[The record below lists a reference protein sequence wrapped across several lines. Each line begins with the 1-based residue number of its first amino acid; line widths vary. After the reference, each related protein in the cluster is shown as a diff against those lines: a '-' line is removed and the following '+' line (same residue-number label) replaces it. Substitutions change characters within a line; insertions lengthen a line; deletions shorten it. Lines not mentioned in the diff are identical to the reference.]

1 MKKMKTIVA
10 SLLIVLVTLGLDQWT
25 KWAIERSISLNES
38 IEMIKHFFYLTYVQN
53 TGAGFSMFA
62 GAGMGFFALLTIVAL
77 AAILYMFFKTEDS
90 RYQICLSLVFSG
102 AIGNFIDRMTL
113 GYVRDFFSFYIF
125 GYPFPVFNVADCYVT
140 IAVIA
145 FIILILFVYKENE
158 FDFLSIKKSVDNN
171 ENKK

>member
-10 SLLIVLVTLGLDQWT
+10 SLLIVLATLGLDQWT
-25 KWAIERSISLNES
+25 KWAIERSISLNDS
-38 IEMIKHFFYLTYVQN
+38 VEMIKHFFYLTYVQN

-125 GYPFPVFNVADCYVT
+125 GYPFPVFNVADICIT
-140 IAVIA
+140 IGIA
-145 FIILILFVYKENE
+145 LILVSMFIVDKKEQE
-158 FDFLSIKKSVDNN
+158 RWKQES
-171 ENKK
+171 

>member
-10 SLLIVLVTLGLDQWT
+10 SLLMVLATLGLDQWT
-25 KWAIERSISLNES
+25 KWAIERSISLNDS
-38 IEMIKHFFYLTYVQN
+38 VEMIKHFFYLTYVQN

-62 GAGMGFFALLTIVAL
+62 GAGMGFFTLLTIVAL

-125 GYPFPVFNVADCYVT
+125 GYPFPVFNVADICIT
-140 IAVIA
+140 IGIA
-145 FIILILFVYKENE
+145 LILVSMFIDDKKEQE
-158 FDFLSIKKSVDNN
+158 RWKQES
-171 ENKK
+171 

>member
-38 IEMIKHFFYLTYVQN
+38 VEMIKHFFYLTYVQN

-102 AIGNFIDRMTL
+102 AIGNFIDRMAQ

-125 GYPFPVFNVADCYVT
+125 GYPFPVFNVADICIT
-140 IAVIA
+140 IGIA
-145 FIILILFVYKENE
+145 LILVSMFIDDKKEQNRWKQE
-158 FDFLSIKKSVDNN
+158 S
-171 ENKK
+171 

>member
-38 IEMIKHFFYLTYVQN
+38 VEMIKHFFYLTYVQN
-53 TGAGFSMFA
+53 TGAGFSMF
-62 GAGMGFFALLTIVAL
+62 AL

-102 AIGNFIDRMTL
+102 AIGNFIDRMAL

-125 GYPFPVFNVADCYVT
+125 GYPFPVFNVADICIT
-140 IAVIA
+140 IGIV
-145 FIILILFVYKENE
+145 LILVSMFIDDKKEQNRWKQE
-158 FDFLSIKKSVDNN
+158 S
-171 ENKK
+171 

>member
-10 SLLIVLVTLGLDQWT
+10 SLLIVLATLGLDHWT
-25 KWAIERSISLNES
+25 KGAIERSISLNDS
-38 IEMIKHFFYLTYVQN
+38 VEMIKHFFYLTYVQN

-125 GYPFPVFNVADCYVT
+125 GYPFPVFNVADICIT
-140 IAVIA
+140 IGIA
-145 FIILILFVYKENE
+145 LILVSMFIDDKKEQE
-158 FDFLSIKKSVDNN
+158 RWKQES
-171 ENKK
+171 

>member
-10 SLLIVLVTLGLDQWT
+10 SLLIVLATLGLDRWT
-25 KWAIERSISLNES
+25 KWAIERSISLNDS
-38 IEMIKHFFYLTYVQN
+38 VEMIKHFFYLTYVQN

-125 GYPFPVFNVADCYVT
+125 GYPFPVFNVADICIT
-140 IAVIA
+140 IGIA
-145 FIILILFVYKENE
+145 LILVSMFIDDKKEQE
-158 FDFLSIKKSVDNN
+158 RWKQES
-171 ENKK
+171 

>member
-1 MKKMKTIVA
+1 MKQGKTVVA
-10 SLLIVLVTLGLDQWT
+10 SLLIVFVTLGLDQWT
-25 KWAIERSISLNES
+25 KWAIVKSIKLNETV
-38 IEMIKHFFYLTYVQN
+38 EMINHFFYLTYVQN

-62 GAGMGFFALLTIVAL
+62 QAGMGFFALLTIVAL

-125 GYPFPVFNVADCYVT
+125 GYPFPVFNVADICIT
-140 IAVIA
+140 IGIA
-145 FIILILFVYKENE
+145 LILVSMFIDDKKEQE
-158 FDFLSIKKSVDNN
+158 RWKQES
-171 ENKK
+171 